1 MSNWLKY
8 IFGIV
13 LICIYLWYNL
23 YNNLYKYNTKVINV
37 LGNGKSL
44 KNFDFTILDGET
56 IGTCLAYRYWYKVNW
71 FPDHYCCVDNV
82 VVKKNVND
90 IKKLIIEKKCKT
102 YLLSNS
108 IKEVWPSII
117 NYDNVY
123 YVQDF
128 ISDKNNLFS
137 QLSEYCT
144 GSSATM
150 YAYILGGT
158 KINLFGIDCNY
169 VEFLPETKLLNDGT
183 LKIIKTPVY
192 NPNYFIDDY
201 QREGDIYNIPN
212 GIKVHFPSWKI
223 INKLLNKIEIINYNN
238 TIILD
243 NYFKRKEE
251 YKNFKFNVNNYL
263 I

>member
-1 MSNWLKY
+1 MLGLNINMDIILIY
-8 IFGIV
+8 IGFSI
-13 LICIYLWYNL
+13 LILCIYMWYKN
-23 YNNLYKYNTKVINV
+23 YNTKTINI

-44 KNFDFTILDGET
+44 KNFDFSILDGET

-90 IKKLIIEKKCKT
+90 IKKLIIEKRCKT

-108 IKEVWPSII
+108 IKEVWEDII
-117 NYDNVY
+117 NYNNVY
-123 YVQDF
+123 YIQDF
-128 ISDKNNLFS
+128 KSDKNNLFN

-150 YAYILGGT
+150 YAYILGAT
-158 KINLFGIDCNY
+158 KINLFGVDCNY
-169 VEFLPETKLLNDGT
+169 IEFLPETKSLNDGT
-183 LKIIKTPVY
+183 LKIIKTPTY

-212 GIKVHFPSWKI
+212 GKTVHYPSWKI
-223 INKLLNKIEIINYNN
+223 INKLLNNKIEIINYNY

-243 NYFKRKEE
+243 NYFKRKEI
-251 YKNFKFNVNNYL
+251 YKNFKFIQN
-263 I
+263 